1 MDSQNIVHANN
12 SAGEKT
18 VRNIVFTKLIEKIK
32 NIDLKTKAKDSF
44 CVFPKRVFI
53 WILISAVIGYLLNF
67 KFKVDVAESYIY
79 SSAMMYTLFIPLYF
93 ELSGKAEKIFK
104 AVVYMCI
111 PLISFYTVEFL
122 NGNLLT
128 EDLKAYQIALNLI
141 WYYMVYILVLVACR
155 RYAVSVIISGFI
167 FIFIGIANHYV
178 LTFRGTT
185 IFPCDIITWHTALN
199 VSGNFDFSPDSE
211 MIKAAFYYLLSIA
224 IGFRFLG
231 NGKLRM
237 RKVFAIPVVAVSVIY
252 TAVFFLTPMLPAL
265 GVYAQQWRTQE
276 NGFILNFTTALRY
289 SHMSAP
295 EGYSKDAVNNIESH
309 YNSLINNE
317 SSLDSL
323 VGNTSVRPK
332 NIIAVMSESFD
343 DFSEFE
349 NLSLSEDPAPFF
361 HSLKKNT
368 IKGRMYSPVTG
379 GGTANVEY
387 EYLTGNSLSFLSEGT
402 VAYQLYIKAGA
413 PNMARQMNALGYETT
428 AFHPYLASG
437 WNRREVYT
445 HFDFDNQIFVD
456 DLKVQNIVRKFVGD
470 ACDFEKIFD
479 ITDSSDK
486 PQFIFNVTM
495 QNHSAY
501 DKPWPNQ
508 KYFVE
513 PDKSCAVLSKTTSA
527 TQYFSL
533 IRESDDAIKELITHY
548 ENSDEPTLI
557 VFFGDHQPPLGKKFY
572 THLYRKNLDK
582 RSTEEVLN
590 QYNTPFFIW
599 ANYDIPEQDNVKIS
613 TNYLGVLTAKLADIP
628 LTGYQKFLDRVH
640 DEMPVVSNIAIIDKD
655 GKIIE
660 RDNTKKLTQQ
670 QQELIKEYSYLNYYN
685 LFDRDETN
693 TDKFFYLGKVPDGD
707 N

>member
-1 MDSQNIVHANN
+1 MDIQNTILTDN
-12 SAGEKT
+12 SADEKRVKNT
-18 VRNIVFTKLIEKIK
+18 LLTKLTEKLK
-32 NIDLKTKAKDSF
+32 EADLKTKIKDSF
-44 CVFPKRVFI
+44 NIFPKRVFV
-53 WILISAVIGYLLNF
+53 WILLSAAIGHFLNF
-67 KFKVDVAESYIY
+67 KVKFDTAEAYIY
-79 SSAMMYTLFIPLYF
+79 SSALAYVLFLPLYF
-93 ELSGKAEKIFK
+93 SLSGNAEKIFK
-104 AVVYMCI
+104 AAIYLCL
-111 PLISFYTVEFL
+111 PLVSFYMVEFL
-122 NGNLLT
+122 NGNVLT
-128 EDLKAYQIALNLI
+128 EDLKTDQIVLNLI
-141 WYYMVYILVLVACR
+141 WYYMVYLLVLAACR
-155 RYAVSVIISGFI
+155 RYAVSAVISGFI

-185 IFPCDIITWHTALN
+185 IFPCDIITWRTALN
-199 VSGNFDFSPDSE
+199 VSGNFDFSPDNE
-211 MIKAAFYYLLSIA
+211 MIKAGLYYLLIIL
-224 IGFRFLG
+224 IGFRFSG
-231 NGKLRM
+231 NKKLHTGKL
-237 RKVFAIPVVAVSVIY
+237 FTIPVVAVSVIY
-252 TAVFFLTPMLPAL
+252 TCVFFFTPMLPAL
-265 GVYAQQWRTQE
+265 GVYAQQWRTQQ

-295 EGYSKDAVNNIESH
+295 NGYSTNAVNDIESQ
-309 YNSLINNE
+309 YNSLINKDT
-317 SSLDSL
+317 SLDSL
-323 VGNTSVRPK
+323 VGGTSVRPK
-332 NIIAVMSESFD
+332 NIIAIMSESFD

-402 VAYQLYIKAGA
+402 VAYSLYIKAGA

-428 AFHPYLASG
+428 AFHPYLSSG

-456 DLKVQNIVRKFVGD
+456 DLKTQNIVRKYVSD
-470 ACDFEKIFD
+470 ACDFEKLFE

-501 DKPWPNQ
+501 DKPWADQ

-572 THLYRKNLDK
+572 THLYKKNLDK

-613 TNYLGVLTAKLADIP
+613 TDYLGVLTAKIANIP
-628 LTGYQKFLDRVH
+628 LTGYQKFLEQVH
-640 DEMPVVSNIAIIDKD
+640 EEMPVISNIAIIDKD
-655 GKIIE
+655 GKITA
-660 RDNTKKLTQQ
+660 RDDVQKLSEK
-670 QQELIKEYSYLNYYN
+670 QQELVKEYSYLNYYN
-685 LFDRDETN
+685 LFDRNGTK
-693 TDKFFYLGKVPDGD
+693 TDKFFYLGKVPNGD